1 MCANDALDKAHS
13 VEDDQHDESN
23 DAAEGVGGGKVLQT
37 LLGIKAVQG
46 GENPE
51 AAVVDMPA
59 DHGACTDGQSGEDG
73 VEAQNGHQAAHQA
86 CSGHRSGGHRAA
98 DGHQDSSHQ
107 EGDEHSGE
115 AALGDHAADGGDGFV
130 LAEDAAH
137 STTHSGDEQS
147 ADGDLEGAAHP
158 VVHDDLEPAALLGQ
172 LAAGAVSIGFL
183 DDLVLAAEDQAA
195 DSDDSYEQSQ
205 NGVAEGVEEA
215 VGGGTFFSEQLA
227 DGADGNHDGR
237 QQQGSEGSAG
247 AGSVVLFDEVEKAH
261 PDVFNVLLQVLDDG
275 RITDSQGRTVD
286 FKNTILIMTSNIGS
300 PYLLDGIDENGEIKP
315 EAQSQVMDD
324 LRGHF
329 RPEFLN
335 RIDETIMFQPLN
347 KPQIEQIVRLQI
359 NGIRKM
365 LEGNGVTLQMTDAAV
380 DFLATAGYDPEFGA
394 RPVKRAIQRYL
405 LNDLSK
411 KLLSQEVNR
420 EKPIIVEREGDALKF
435 RN

>member
-46 GENPE
+46 GEDPE

-147 ADGDLEGAAHP
+147 ADGDLESTAHP
-158 VVHDDLEPAALLGQ
+158 VVHDDLEPAALLSQ
-172 LAAGAVSIGFL
+172 LAAGAICVGL
-183 DDLVLAAEDQAA
+183 LNDLVLATENQAA
-195 DSDDSYEQSQ
+195 DSDDAHEQSQ

-237 QQQGSEGSAG
+237 QQQGSEGSTG
-247 AGSVVLFDEVEKAH
+247 AGSVVLFDGKG
-261 PDVFNVLLQVLDDG
+261 F
-275 RITDSQGRTVD
+275 
-286 FKNTILIMTSNIGS
+286 
-300 PYLLDGIDENGEIKP
+300 
-315 EAQSQVMDD
+315 
-324 LRGHF
+324 
-329 RPEFLN
+329 
-335 RIDETIMFQPLN
+335 
-347 KPQIEQIVRLQI
+347 
-359 NGIRKM
+359 
-365 LEGNGVTLQMTDAAV
+365 
-380 DFLATAGYDPEFGA
+380 
-394 RPVKRAIQRYL
+394 
-405 LNDLSK
+405 
-411 KLLSQEVNR
+411 
-420 EKPIIVEREGDALKF
+420 
-435 RN
+435 